1 LMDTRSDLLDK
12 KVAVLM
18 GGLSSEREISLRSGE
33 AVLAGLGRGGYHAVP
48 IDVDRSLYEPLK
60 EGRIQ
65 VAFIALHGRWGEDGV
80 VQGLLEMM
88 GIPYTGSGVL
98 ASALAMDKCLC
109 KILLESLAVPT
120 PAYKICSSQEDCS
133 YPLPF
138 VIKPAREGS
147 SVGISIVR
155 AESEIGP
162 AVETA
167 FAYGAKVL
175 IEEYVEGR
183 EITVGIVN
191 GNALPIVEVRPRSG
205 VYDFAS
211 KYTKGMT
218 EYLVPAKLN
227 GDVERAA
234 QEEALEIWRSLDLA
248 GCARIDMIVDH
259 RSIPQVIDVNTS
271 PGMTETSL
279 VPKAWEHLGKTFD
292 QLVEEILQGAGLKA

>member
-1 LMDTRSDLLDK
+1 LRK
-12 KVAVLM
+12 RVAVLM
-18 GGLSSEREISLRSGE
+18 GGLSSEREISLKSGQ
-33 AVLAGLGRGGYHAVP
+33 AVLAGLGRRGYQAVP
-48 IDVDRSLYEPLK
+48 IDVDRSLYEQLRK
-60 EGRIQ
+60 ERIE
-65 VAFIALHGRWGEDGV
+65 VAFVALHGRWGEDGV

-88 GIPYTGSGVL
+88 AIPYTGSGVL

-109 KILLESLAVPT
+109 KVLVESLAIPT
-120 PAYKICSSQEDCS
+120 PAYKISSSQDDCS
-133 YPLPF
+133 FPLPF

-155 AESEIGP
+155 LPSEKEA

-167 FAYGAKVL
+167 FAHGRKVL
-175 IEEYVEGR
+175 IEKYIEGR

-205 VYDFAS
+205 VYDFTS

-218 EYLVPAKLN
+218 EYIVPAEIAP
-227 GDVERAA
+227 VAERAA
-234 QEEALEIWRSLDLA
+234 KEEALDIWRRFDLA
-248 GCARIDMIVDH
+248 GCARVDMIVDDG
-259 RSIPQVIDVNTS
+259 SVPQVIDVNTS

-292 QLVEEILQGAGLKA
+292 ELVEEILQGAALKA

>member
-1 LMDTRSDLLDK
+1 MDNRPDLLQK
-12 KVAVLM
+12 RVAVLM
-18 GGLSSEREISLRSGE
+18 GGLSSEREISLKSGQ
-33 AVLAGLGRGGYHAVP
+33 AVLAGLARRGYQVVP
-48 IDVDRSLYEPLK
+48 IDVDRSLYEQLRK
-60 EGRIQ
+60 ERIE

-98 ASALAMDKCLC
+98 PSALAMDKCLS
-109 KILLESLAVPT
+109 KVLMESLAIPT
-120 PAYKICSSQEDCS
+120 PAYKISSSREDS
-133 YPLPF
+133 SFPLPF

-155 AESEIGP
+155 LESEVRA

-167 FAYGAKVL
+167 FAYGQKVL
-175 IEEYVEGR
+175 IEKYVEGR

-205 VYDFAS
+205 VYDFTS

-218 EYLVPAKLN
+218 EYVVPAEIAS
-227 GDVERAA
+227 DAERAA
-234 QEEALEIWRSLDLA
+234 KEEALEIWRRFDLA
-248 GCARIDMIVDH
+248 GCARIDMIVNH
-259 RSIPQVIDVNTS
+259 GSVPQVIDINTS

-292 QLVEEILQGAGLKA
+292 DLVEEILQGAGLKA

>member
-1 LMDTRSDLLDK
+1 
-12 KVAVLM
+12 M
-18 GGLSSEREISLRSGE
+18 GGLSSEREISLKSGQ
-33 AVLAGLGRGGYHAVP
+33 AVLAGLGRRGYQAVP
-48 IDVDRSLYEPLK
+48 IDVDRSLYEQLRK
-60 EGRIQ
+60 ERIE

-88 GIPYTGSGVL
+88 AMPYTGSGVL

-109 KILLESLAVPT
+109 KVLMESLAIPT
-120 PAYKICSSQEDCS
+120 PAYKISSSRDDCS
-133 YPLPF
+133 FPLPF

-155 AESEIGP
+155 LPSEKEA

-167 FAYGAKVL
+167 FAHGRKVL
-175 IEEYVEGR
+175 IEKYIEGR

-205 VYDFAS
+205 VYDFTS

-218 EYLVPAKLN
+218 EYIVPAEIAP
-227 GDVERAA
+227 DAERAA
-234 QEEALEIWRSLDLA
+234 KEEALEIWRRFDLA
-248 GCARIDMIVDH
+248 GCARIDMIVDNG
-259 RSIPQVIDVNTS
+259 SVPQVIDINTS

-292 QLVEEILQGAGLKA
+292 ELVEEILQGAGLKA

>member
-1 LMDTRSDLLDK
+1 MDYRPDLLRK
-12 KVAVLM
+12 RVAVLM
-18 GGLSSEREISLRSGE
+18 GGLSSEREISLKSGQ
-33 AVLAGLGRGGYHAVP
+33 AVLAGLGRRGYQAVP
-48 IDVDRSLYEPLK
+48 IDVDRSLYEQLRK
-60 EGRIQ
+60 ERIE

-88 GIPYTGSGVL
+88 AMPYTGSGVL

-109 KILLESLAVPT
+109 KVLMESLAIPT
-120 PAYKICSSQEDCS
+120 PAYKISSSRDDCS
-133 YPLPF
+133 FPLPF

-155 AESEIGP
+155 LPSEKEA

-167 FAYGAKVL
+167 FAHGRKVL
-175 IEEYVEGR
+175 IEKYIEGR

-205 VYDFAS
+205 VYDFTS

-218 EYLVPAKLN
+218 EYIVPAEIAP
-227 GDVERAA
+227 DAERAA
-234 QEEALEIWRSLDLA
+234 KEEALEIWRRFDLA
-248 GCARIDMIVDH
+248 GCARIDMIVDNG
-259 RSIPQVIDVNTS
+259 SVPQVIDINTS

-292 QLVEEILQGAGLKA
+292 ELVEEILQGAGLKA

>member
-1 LMDTRSDLLDK
+1 MDNRSDLQRK

-18 GGLSSEREISLRSGE
+18 GGLSSEREISLKSGQ
-33 AVLAGLGRGGYHAVP
+33 AVLEGLGRRGYQAVP
-48 IDVDRSLYEPLK
+48 IDVDRSLYEQLKK
-60 EGRIQ
+60 EGVE

-109 KILLESLAVPT
+109 KILMESLAVPT
-120 PAYKICSSQEDCS
+120 PPYKICSTQEDCS
-133 YPLPF
+133 FSLPF
-138 VIKPAREGS
+138 VVKPAREGS

-155 AESEIGP
+155 AQTEAGR

-167 FAYGAKVL
+167 FTYGHKVL
-175 IEEYVEGR
+175 IEKYVEGR

-191 GNALPIVEVRPRSG
+191 GSALPIVEVRPRSG
-205 VYDFAS
+205 VYDFVS

-218 EYLVPAKLN
+218 EYIVPAEIPS
-227 GDVERAA
+227 DVERAA
-234 QEEALEIWRSLDLA
+234 KEEALEIWRRFDLA

-259 RSIPQVIDVNTS
+259 GSVPLVLDVNTS

-292 QLVEEILQGAGLKA
+292 ELVEEILQGAGLKA

>member
-1 LMDTRSDLLDK
+1 MMDTRSDLLDK

-234 QEEALEIWRSLDLA
+234 TDAALEIWRSLDLA

-292 QLVEEILQGAGLKA
+292 QLVEEILQGADLKA

>member
-1 LMDTRSDLLDK
+1 MDDRPDLLRK
-12 KVAVLM
+12 RVAVLM
-18 GGLSSEREISLRSGE
+18 GGLSSEREISLLSGQ
-33 AVLAGLGRGGYHAVP
+33 AVLAGLGRRGYRAVP

-60 EGRIQ
+60 EERIE

-88 GIPYTGSGVL
+88 AIPYTGSGVL

-109 KILLESLAVPT
+109 KVLMESLAIPT
-120 PAYKICSSQEDCS
+120 PAYKISSSREDCS
-133 YPLPF
+133 FPLPF

-155 AESEIGP
+155 AESEVGP

-167 FAYGAKVL
+167 FAYGTKVL
-175 IEEYVEGR
+175 IEKYVEGR

-205 VYDFAS
+205 VYDFTS

-218 EYLVPAKLN
+218 DYVVPAEIAS
-227 GDVERAA
+227 DVERAA
-234 QEEALEIWRSLDLA
+234 KEEALEIWRRFDLA

-259 RSIPQVIDVNTS
+259 GSVPQVIDVNTS

-279 VPKAWEHLGKTFD
+279 VPKAWGQLGRTFD
-292 QLVEEILQGAGLKA
+292 QLVEEILQGAALKV

>member
-1 LMDTRSDLLDK
+1 MDNRPDLLQK
-12 KVAVLM
+12 RVAVLM
-18 GGLSSEREISLRSGE
+18 GGLSSEREISLKSGQ
-33 AVLAGLGRGGYHAVP
+33 AVLAGLARRGYQVVP
-48 IDVDRSLYEPLK
+48 IDVDRSLYEQLRK
-60 EGRIQ
+60 ERIE

-98 ASALAMDKCLC
+98 PSALAMDKCLS
-109 KILLESLAVPT
+109 KVLMESLAIPT
-120 PAYKICSSQEDCS
+120 PAYKISSSREDS
-133 YPLPF
+133 SFPLPF

-155 AESEIGP
+155 LESEVRA

-167 FAYGAKVL
+167 FAYGQKVL
-175 IEEYVEGR
+175 IEKYVEGR

-205 VYDFAS
+205 VYDFFS

-218 EYLVPAKLN
+218 EYFVPAEIAP
-227 GDVERAA
+227 DAERAA
-234 QEEALEIWRSLDLA
+234 KEEALEIWRRFDLA
-248 GCARIDMIVDH
+248 GCARIDMIVDNG
-259 RSIPQVIDVNTS
+259 SVPQVIDINTS

-292 QLVEEILQGAGLKA
+292 ELVEEILQGAGLKA

>member
-1 LMDTRSDLLDK
+1 MRK
-12 KVAVLM
+12 RVAVLM
-18 GGLSSEREISLRSGE
+18 GGLSSEREISLKSGQ
-33 AVLAGLGRGGYHAVP
+33 AVLAGLGRRGYQAVP
-48 IDVDRSLYEPLK
+48 IDVDRSLYEQLRK
-60 EGRIQ
+60 ERIE

-88 GIPYTGSGVL
+88 AIPYTGSGVL
-98 ASALAMDKCLC
+98 ASALAMDKCLS
-109 KILLESLAVPT
+109 KVLMESLAIPT
-120 PAYKICSSQEDCS
+120 PAYKISSSRDDCS
-133 YPLPF
+133 FPLPF

-155 AESEIGP
+155 LPSEKEA

-167 FAYGAKVL
+167 FAHGRKVL
-175 IEEYVEGR
+175 IEKYIEGR

-205 VYDFAS
+205 VYDFTS

-218 EYLVPAKLN
+218 EYIVPAEIAP
-227 GDVERAA
+227 VAERAA
-234 QEEALEIWRSLDLA
+234 KEEALDIWRRFDLA
-248 GCARIDMIVDH
+248 GCARVDMIVDDG
-259 RSIPQVIDVNTS
+259 SVPQVIDVNTS

-292 QLVEEILQGAGLKA
+292 ELVEEILQGAALKA

>member
-1 LMDTRSDLLDK
+1 MDIRSDLK
-12 KVAVLM
+12 RKRVAVLM

-33 AVLAGLGRGGYHAVP
+33 AVLAGLARSGYQAVS
-48 IDVDRSLYEPLK
+48 IDVDRNLYELLK
-60 EGRIQ
+60 RERIE
-65 VAFIALHGRWGEDGV
+65 VAYIALHGRWGEDGT

-98 ASALAMDKCLC
+98 ASALAMDKCLD
-109 KILLESLAVPT
+109 KVLLESLNIPT
-120 PAYKICSSQEDCS
+120 PGYKICASEGDCS
-133 YPLPF
+133 FPLPF
-138 VIKPAREGS
+138 VAKPAREGS
-147 SVGISIVR
+147 SVGISIAR
-155 AESEIGP
+155 DELESGP
-162 AVETA
+162 AVKTA
-167 FAYGAKVL
+167 FTYGTKIL
-175 IEEYVEGR
+175 IEKYVEGR
-183 EITVGIVN
+183 EITVGVVN

-218 EYLVPAKLN
+218 EYLVPAEL
-227 GDVERAA
+227 DADAERAA
-234 QEEALEIWRSLDLA
+234 RETALDIWRHFDLA

-259 RSIPQVIDVNTS
+259 VNVPQVIDINTS

>member
-1 LMDTRSDLLDK
+1 MENRPDLLRK
-12 KVAVLM
+12 RVGVLM
-18 GGLSSEREISLRSGE
+18 GGLSSEREISLKSGQ
-33 AVLAGLGRGGYHAVP
+33 AVLAGLMRRGYQAVP
-48 IDVDRSLYEPLK
+48 IDVDRSLYEQLRK
-60 EGRIQ
+60 ERIE

-88 GIPYTGSGVL
+88 AMPYTGSGVL
-98 ASALAMDKCLC
+98 ASALAMDKCLS
-109 KILLESLAVPT
+109 KVLMESLAIPT
-120 PAYKICSSQEDCS
+120 PAYKISSSRDDCS
-133 YPLPF
+133 FPLPF

-155 AESEIGP
+155 MESEKGA

-167 FAYGAKVL
+167 FAYGQKVL
-175 IEEYVEGR
+175 IEKYIEGR

-205 VYDFAS
+205 VYDFTS

-218 EYLVPAKLN
+218 EYVVPAEIAP
-227 GDVERAA
+227 DVETGAK
-234 QEEALEIWRSLDLA
+234 EEALELWRRFDLE

-259 RSIPQVIDVNTS
+259 GSVPQVIDINTS

-292 QLVEEILQGAGLKA
+292 ELVEEILQGAGLKA